1 MPLEENSKASNIV
14 RLRKQYC
21 LHAIGVFQQSSY
33 FLENLTPSDKS
44 SFSLIKTTKKKK
56 TTFVFFQYV
65 ARVQK
70 ALNEHEIS
78 MKFWK
83 KDYIQGHGLFGL
95 LNKNNEMETF
105 ATRNQTWIF

>member
-44 SFSLIKTTKKKK
+44 SFSLIKTTKKKNY
-56 TTFVFFQYV
+56 FRILSVC
-65 ARVQK
+65 R
-70 ALNEHEIS
+70 
-78 MKFWK
+78 
-83 KDYIQGHGLFGL
+83 
-95 LNKNNEMETF
+95 
-105 ATRNQTWIF
+105 TRTEGFERA